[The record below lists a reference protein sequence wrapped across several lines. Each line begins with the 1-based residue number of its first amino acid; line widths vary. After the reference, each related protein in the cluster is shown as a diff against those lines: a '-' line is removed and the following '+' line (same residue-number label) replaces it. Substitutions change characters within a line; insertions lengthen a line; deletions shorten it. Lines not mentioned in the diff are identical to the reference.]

1 MPDMHG
7 DCPAMRG
14 FVTCQYDLKRPN
26 QTLICRKRAENEQ
39 KRLF

>member
-14 FVTCQYDLKRPN
+14 FVTCQYDLKTSESDTN
-26 QTLICRKRAENEQ
+26 LSKMDE
-39 KRLF
+39 K